1 MIFFWC
7 SVVFEYIYSYGLHIF
22 TLQTLLDKWKEL
34 QANHSVSIIFFARTY
49 FSVADCTLEPAV
61 VPGNSPPVSEFP
73 VTSPTSTVG
82 AESGVEVDP
91 ACSFNVDSR
100 NRLYQDFY
108 KVVNWAVFPNFGPG
122 YSG

>member
-1 MIFFWC
+1 MFIWVC
-7 SVVFEYIYSYGLHIF
+7 YIIVAYF

-61 VPGNSPPVSEFP
+61 LPGNIPAVSEFP
-73 VTSPTSTVG
+73 VPSPTSTVG

-91 ACSFNVDSR
+91 IFSFNVDSR

-108 KVVNWAVFPNFGPG
+108 KVVNWVVFHKFSIGHFCT
-122 YSG
+122 